1 MQLHLLRAGDA
12 GPDRPDVGRL
22 VLARQVVAGRLV
34 GRDREEVLV
43 AGVGED
49 ITGASRMVQGGL
61 GGGGY

>member
-1 MQLHLLRAGDA
+1 MKLSRIAA
-12 GPDRPDVGRL
+12 
-22 VLARQVVAGRLV
+22 VLFMLALAACNT
-34 GRDREEVLV
+34 V